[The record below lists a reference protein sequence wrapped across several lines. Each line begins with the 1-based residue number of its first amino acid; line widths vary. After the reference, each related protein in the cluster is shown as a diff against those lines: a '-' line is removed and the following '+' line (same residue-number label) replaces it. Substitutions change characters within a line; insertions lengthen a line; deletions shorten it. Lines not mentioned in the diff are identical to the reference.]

1 MLLKLGNYISSGH
14 AGLMARS
21 SPLPGVFS
29 SSLVNSNQENTLLN
43 DNRLL
48 KFNDELDDDLN
59 ID

>member
-1 MLLKLGNYISSGH
+1 
-14 AGLMARS
+14 MARS
-21 SPLPGVFS
+21 SPLPAGVFS